1 MKITGALLCAGCIV
15 ALLAIFACGTAS
27 AAVVPFNGVEYSW
40 LHHNDQG
47 EPVADWIKRINDI
60 VAVRNGD
67 MLEFQNR
74 WYNSYAGTADIKISY
89 GGERAGICY
98 GADPYVSYGL
108 NYGNYYPS
116 SKESVP
122 YYSQVLA
129 CNQTPR
135 TLLVSHQYVYNG
147 IQYGTINPDN
157 DYTMLFQWR
166 YGTDE
171 APPVDE
177 VTPTPRPTETVTA
190 TPTSAA
196 SATPTPAA
204 TPTPT
209 ATARPSATPTLVPLP
224 KPSASPGFG
233 FEQIIVLVSL
243 IAVAYAGYRVTG
255 KK

>member
-1 MKITGALLCAGCIV
+1 MKIAGALLCAGCIT
-15 ALLAIFACGTAS
+15 ALLAVFAIGTAS
-27 AAVVPFNGVEYSW
+27 AAVVPFGGVEYSW
-40 LHHNDQG
+40 LHHNDKD
-47 EPVADWIKRINDI
+47 EPVADWMKRINDI

-67 MLEFQNR
+67 IMQFQNR

-89 GGERAGICY
+89 GGERPGICY
-98 GADPYVSYGL
+98 GSDPYVSYGL

-122 YYSQVLA
+122 YYSRVLA

-171 APPVDE
+171 TPPID
-177 VTPTPRPTETVTA
+177 TE
-190 TPTSAA
+190 A
-196 SATPTPAA
+196 SP

-209 ATARPSATPTLVPLP
+209 ATATPTGTASVTPTATATAHPSTTSTPVPLP
-224 KPSASPGFG
+224 SSSAPAPGFG
-233 FEQIIVLVSL
+233 FGQLVALLAVLA
-243 IAVAYAGYRVTG
+243 IAYTGYGIAR
-255 KK
+255 KR